1 LNRIDISGTALLSI
15 SGQPNVEG
23 VTIDTAANDQKIID
37 KWADGKRDVRTN
49 SLRKCLY
56 NESLFL
62 TNGLTEKEM

>member
-37 KWADGKRDVRTN
+37 KWADGKRDVRKIIFIT
-49 SLRKCLY
+49 KDH
-56 NESLFL
+56 
-62 TNGLTEKEM
+62 